1 MRQGLGVAVTR
12 LTLAIVAAPAVAGLL
27 AGAVRMSAE
36 PPLDPHSVPA
46 FVEIPGGAF
55 TMGVGTDVDAQAFDN
70 ERWSPA
76 AGQGTVDQ
84 PAFFIARTET
94 TVAQFGAFVRATN
107 RPMDARALEG
117 PADHP
122 VTFVSW
128 PDAVA
133 YCRWLETTLKENPG
147 QHAMLAGRLGAGWRV
162 RLPTEAQWEKAARGG
177 DGRRYPWGPEPRRD
191 RANFESAGVAAVGQ
205 FPCPECPYGLQ
216 DMSGNVWEW
225 TSSPYQPYPYTEADD
240 RANLQADA
248 LWVIRGGHY
257 GDPARMMRTT
267 VRGGAEPGARRPF
280 IGFRVALVD
289 PSPARPR

>member
-1 MRQGLGVAVTR
+1 VRQCLGVAVTR

-147 QHAMLAGRLGAGWRV
+147 QQAMLAERLGAGWRV

-191 RANFESAGVAAVGQ
+191 RANYESAGVAAVGQ

-280 IGFRVALVD
+280 IGFRVALV
-289 PSPARPR
+289 PPR